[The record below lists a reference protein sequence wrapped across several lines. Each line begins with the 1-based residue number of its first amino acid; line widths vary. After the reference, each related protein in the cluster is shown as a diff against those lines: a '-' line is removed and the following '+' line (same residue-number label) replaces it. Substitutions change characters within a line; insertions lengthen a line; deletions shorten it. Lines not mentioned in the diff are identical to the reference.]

1 MTHFRRAGIFL
12 LLVVSILLVTTIKPT
27 NKNSSLIPF
36 TTSSGYTGNITL
48 TIPQRVFAG
57 DRTTIQAVIQFDDLM
72 PLQPPAALEGRLE
85 AGFEEISPSGRIRVN
100 LKPESSVDMAW
111 TFRTGRQAIY
121 PGNLWL
127 WLVTG
132 SDKDLLLVRE
142 FDMDSQFYLGMRV
155 MFVRIVWVLLLV
167 ISVMLLVY
175 SCLKK
180 RD

>member
-12 LLVVSILLVTTIKPT
+12 LLVVSILLVTAIEPT
-27 NKNSSLIPF
+27 KKDSSLISF
-36 TTSSGYTGNITL
+36 TTTSGYTGNITL

-57 DRTTIQAVIQFDDLM
+57 DRNTIKAVIQFDDLL

-100 LKPESSVDMAW
+100 LKPESSVEMAW
-111 TFRTGRQAIY
+111 TLRTGRQAIY

-127 WLVTG
+127 WLVTD
-132 SDKDLLLVRE
+132 SNKDLLLVRE
-142 FDMDSQFYLGMRV
+142 FDLDSQFYLGMRV
-155 MFVRIVWVLLLV
+155 MLVRIVYVLLLV

-175 SCLKK
+175 SSLKK
-180 RD
+180 GD